1 MAVTKTHTGTVI
13 TRTGEKQ
20 VQLHQNPTT
29 WVAGP
34 KEYYYKDTGRRG
46 GAIGVRTRLVLSS
59 IRPIAKVEDQQQ

>member
-1 MAVTKTHTGTVI
+1 MDITKTHTGTVI

-34 KEYYYKDTGRRG
+34 REYYYKDTGCRG
-46 GAIGVRTRLVLSS
+46 GAVGVRTRLVLSS
-59 IRPIAKVEDQQQ
+59 IRPIAKAED

>member
-1 MAVTKTHTGTVI
+1 MAVIKTHTGTVI

-46 GAIGVRTRLVLSS
+46 GAVGIRTRTRLVLSS
-59 IRPIAKVEDQQQ
+59 IRPIEPVEG

>member
-13 TRTGEKQ
+13 TRTGEKN

-46 GAIGVRTRLVLSS
+46 GAVGVRTRLVLSS
-59 IRPIAKVEDQQQ
+59 IRPIDHKEG

>member
-1 MAVTKTHTGTVI
+1 MAVIKTHTGTVI

-46 GAIGVRTRLVLSS
+46 GAAVAPSVSVLVWC
-59 IRPIAKVEDQQQ
+59 

>member
-13 TRTGEKQ
+13 TRTGEKQVQ

-46 GAIGVRTRLVLSS
+46 GAVGVRTRLVLSS
-59 IRPIAKVEDQQQ
+59 IRPIEPVEG

>member
-1 MAVTKTHTGTVI
+1 MAVIKTHTGTVI

-34 KEYYYKDTGRRG
+34 K
-46 GAIGVRTRLVLSS
+46 
-59 IRPIAKVEDQQQ
+59 